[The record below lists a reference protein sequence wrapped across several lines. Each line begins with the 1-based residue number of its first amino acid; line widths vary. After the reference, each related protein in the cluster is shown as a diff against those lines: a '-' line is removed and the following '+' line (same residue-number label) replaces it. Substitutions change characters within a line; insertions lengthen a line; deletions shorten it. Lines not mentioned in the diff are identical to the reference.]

1 MMEKESEKQRWG
13 HNGMNEG
20 KNVFTWESILL
31 TQRLL
36 SASERPFIYHAVYVT
51 YEIKDIIMEEIE
63 NRLE

>member
-1 MMEKESEKQRWG
+1 MGKESEKQRWG

-20 KNVFTWESILL
+20 KNVFTQESTL
-31 TQRLL
+31 RLL
-36 SASERPFIYHAVYVT
+36 AASERLFIYHTVYIT